1 MGISAE
7 LLDICIPSGIFCYR
21 NIKKATDDSENG
33 EKTRSTVAFAQGAK
47 IVEAITKY
55 NDETAKTAKN
65 AFSIFDKYAK
75 QSKIIDYTG
84 KAVNWATH
92 NVNPLICMSGA
103 VKVLTSDDKVHTGIT
118 QTGALAGMFLGEGLM
133 KLHMGKVINE
143 QNITKLVE
151 KVKDTKG
158 LKTVANKLLKSGNC
172 GKTASILKGLLFVG
186 GSISSFAVGE
196 NIGNNCADRICAD
209 FGIESTKKINQK
221 V

>member
-1 MGISAE
+1 MGISTE

-55 NDETAKTAKN
+55 NDETAKN

-143 QNITKLVE
+143 QNIT
-151 KVKDTKG
+151 
-158 LKTVANKLLKSGNC
+158 
-172 GKTASILKGLLFVG
+172 LKGLLFVG

-196 NIGNNCADRICAD
+196 KIGNNCADRICAD
-209 FGIESTKKINQK
+209 FGIESPKKINQK